1 MSPEAAI
8 AAGAVALAALAG
20 AWSVT
25 GLAPALPGRGRT
37 ERLVR
42 ALGYLAL
49 GLVTERLG
57 PFIGIDGPA
66 ATLCAAALVLAL
78 AAAEAD
84 FRAMV
89 LPDLTS
95 VGIGLAG
102 LTFAFLPSDPG
113 LLYRFTGAALGAGLL
128 AGAAWWSKRR
138 SGVDGVGL
146 GDMKLAGAL
155 GLLLGPELLPMAIA
169 VAAIGTLAVVGL
181 IRLAPAGR
189 LPQVEGR
196 DAVPFGAPLALS
208 GAAALI
214 GGAALGVP

>member
-25 GLAPALPGRGRT
+25 GLAPAFPGRAAM
-37 ERLVR
+37 ERIVR
-42 ALGYLAL
+42 AFAYLAL
-49 GLVTERLG
+49 GLALERVL
-57 PFIGIDGPA
+57 PFADA
-66 ATLCAAALVLAL
+66 SATL
-78 AAAEAD
+78 AAAATILVIAAAETD
-84 FRAMV
+84 LRAMV

-95 VGIGLAG
+95 AGLAAVG
-102 LTFAFLPSDPG
+102 LAFAALPGDPG
-113 LLYRFTGAALGAGLL
+113 LLYRLVGGALGAGML

-146 GDMKLAGAL
+146 GDIKLAAAL
-155 GLLLGPELLPMAIA
+155 GLLLGPELLPIA
-169 VAAIGTLAVVGL
+169 VAVAALGALAVVGL

>member
-25 GLAPALPGRGRT
+25 GLAPALPTRPGV
-37 ERLVR
+37 ERLAR

-49 GLVTERLG
+49 GLLLERLL
-57 PFIGIDGPA
+57 PFA
-66 ATLCAAALVLAL
+66 EASATLAASATVLVI
-78 AAAEAD
+78 AAAETD
-84 FRAMV
+84 LRAMV

-95 VGIGLAG
+95 AGLAAVG
-102 LTFAFLPSDPG
+102 LAFAALPGDPG
-113 LLYRFTGAALGAGLL
+113 LLYRLVGCALGAGML

-146 GDMKLAGAL
+146 GDIKLAAAL
-155 GLLLGPELLPMAIA
+155 GLLLGPELLPIA
-169 VAAIGTLAVVGL
+169 VAVAALGSLAVVGL

-196 DAVPFGAPLALS
+196 DALPFGAPLALS

>member
-25 GLAPALPGRGRT
+25 GLAPAMPTRPGV
-37 ERLVR
+37 ERLAR

-49 GLVTERLG
+49 GLLLERLL
-57 PFIGIDGPA
+57 PFA
-66 ATLCAAALVLAL
+66 EASATLAASATVLVI
-78 AAAEAD
+78 AAAETD
-84 FRAMV
+84 LRAMV

-95 VGIGLAG
+95 AGLAAVG
-102 LTFAFLPSDPG
+102 LACVFLPGDPG
-113 LLYRFTGAALGAGLL
+113 LLYRLVGCALGAGML

-146 GDMKLAGAL
+146 GDIKLAAAL
-155 GLLLGPELLPMAIA
+155 GLLLGPELLPIA
-169 VAAIGTLAVVGL
+169 VAVAALGSLAVVGL

-196 DAVPFGAPLALS
+196 DALPFGAPLALS